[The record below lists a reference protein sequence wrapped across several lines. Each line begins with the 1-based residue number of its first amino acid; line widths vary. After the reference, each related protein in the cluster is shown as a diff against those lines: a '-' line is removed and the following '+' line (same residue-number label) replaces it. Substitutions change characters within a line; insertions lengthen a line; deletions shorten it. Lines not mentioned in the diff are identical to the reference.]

1 MKVYLVAIVLVFSSL
16 CPSFAQPTNLGNN
29 EFYLGAGIL
38 SLDQFLGLGEKS
50 NAGTFM
56 SFPYSYSSAAFITYR
71 HYFTR
76 ILALGLTL
84 GADNQKG
91 DLSYGPPRG
100 PFSGYDG
107 NSGYYKREVY
117 TGAAEALINY
127 RTGYKAKIYGYLGI
141 GYTSSKETFNFFSNI
156 PDQSYF
162 YGTPSSLFAR
172 QNTTVDFS
180 HVNFQLTAFGVRTSG
195 AFSVF
200 AEFGFGYKG
209 MVNAGFS
216 YKFNSRK
223 PHQPERNKLEP
234 THAEE
239 TMLLPADFPFE
250 DYKKVYFLSKVRSS
264 KLKHITDSGFND
276 ALDNMIS
283 EVHRENGN
291 VLQVITIT
299 DAYNPRHFYI
309 TGRAYVAPDYDAF
322 RRAVFAGKNEKH
334 ENGHCAFL
342 IIYRAKNG
350 TGTDGNQM
358 RLSMNDSVKL
368 KVERNVRYIYKV
380 TKEGP
385 MTLTL
390 DSNETIQMDITFG
403 KDYYVEAYVEP
414 TNRRPREQPSHL
426 RRVDNVT
433 GDLQSAA
440 LRHSFNLDF
449 NRRVKKKQKR
459 K

>member
-1 MKVYLVAIVLVFSSL
+1 MKVYLVSIILVFSSL
-16 CPSFAQPTNLGNN
+16 CPLRAQPTNLGDN
-29 EFYLGAGIL
+29 EFYLSEGIL
-38 SLDQFLGLGEKS
+38 SFDQFLGLGEKS
-50 NAGTFM
+50 NAGEFV
-56 SFPYSYSSAAFITYR
+56 SFPYTYTGAAFITYR

-76 ILALGLTL
+76 IMALGVTI

-91 DLSYGPPRG
+91 DLSYGPDNG
-100 PFSGYDG
+100 PFSGYGG

-117 TGAAEALINY
+117 TGAVEALINY
-127 RTGYKAKIYGYLGI
+127 RAGYKAKMYGYLGL

-180 HVNFQLTAFGVRTSG
+180 HVNFQLTALGVRTGG

-209 MVNAGFS
+209 LVNAGFS
-216 YKFNSRK
+216 YDFNRR
-223 PHQPERNKLEP
+223 PHQPERNNLEP
-234 THAEE
+234 TQPGE

-250 DYKKVYFLSKVRSS
+250 DYKKVYFLSKVKSS
-264 KLKHITDSGFND
+264 ELKHIADSGFND

-299 DAYNPRHFYI
+299 DAFNPRRFYI
-309 TGRAYVAPDYDAF
+309 TGRAYTAPDYDAF
-322 RRAVFAGKNEKH
+322 RAAILAGKNEKH
-334 ENGHCAFL
+334 ENGHNAFL
-342 IIYRAKNG
+342 VIFRTRNG
-350 TGTDGNQM
+350 TGTDKNKMQ
-358 RLSMNDSVKL
+358 LNMNDSVVL
-368 KVERNVRYIYKV
+368 NVERNVRYIYKI

-385 MTLTL
+385 MTLAL
-390 DSNETIQMDITFG
+390 DSNETLQIDISFG
-403 KDYYVEAYVEP
+403 NDYYVEAYVEP
-414 TNRRPREQPSHL
+414 TNRQPWEQPSHL
-426 RRVDNVT
+426 RRVDNLT

-440 LRHSFNLDF
+440 LRHSFDMDF
-449 NRRVKKKQKR
+449 KRRVKKKR
-459 K
+459 